1 MAVLPPPGGDRGAPA
16 FISSATIAAKVS
28 FHVIPVI
35 RETRYLVQESGIPKR
50 LIIESKTLQ
59 TGQPAPLAAKQY
71 LAGQDHKV
79 KV

>member
-1 MAVLPPPGGDRGAPA
+1 M
-16 FISSATIAAKVS
+16 
-28 FHVIPVI
+28 IPVI
-35 RETRYLVQESGIPKR
+35 REILYLVQESGIQKR

-59 TGQPAPLAAKQY
+59 TGQLAQLAAKHY